1 MAFGQVSAAVLLSAE
16 FFDYGFVWKLATV
29 ALRYNLPCF
38 QQKNYIQFSLAN
50 FSCRFVI
57 HCFLP
62 LENSVTLKP
71 CPVQMLLK
79 SSQNQT
85 ETLKLML
92 VTAFDA
98 ESYSQHTLEI
108 PDTVSKSREQKRQGW
123 CTPMSLQLPTKD
135 RKWGVER
142 NGGFSEH
149 RLPSFNCTC
158 RLPATHRKEN
168 CCDSWTNNKDRVVF
182 LHHFSILQCLHLD
195 PSHLGYGCMYKR

>member
-108 PDTVSKSREQKRQGW
+108 PDTVSKSREQKRQG
-123 CTPMSLQLPTKD
+123 
-135 RKWGVER
+135 
-142 NGGFSEH
+142 
-149 RLPSFNCTC
+149 
-158 RLPATHRKEN
+158 
-168 CCDSWTNNKDRVVF
+168 
-182 LHHFSILQCLHLD
+182 
-195 PSHLGYGCMYKR
+195 